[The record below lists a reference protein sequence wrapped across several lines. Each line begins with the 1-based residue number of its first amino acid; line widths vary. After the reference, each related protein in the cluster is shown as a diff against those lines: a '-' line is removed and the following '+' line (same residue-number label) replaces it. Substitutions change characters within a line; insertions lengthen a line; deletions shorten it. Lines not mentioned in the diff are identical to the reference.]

1 MTTEAVTPI
10 SYTQLY
16 ASLASRQSPGP
27 IPISQHQ
34 RAGVTVSVIPQS
46 GIHPKIIP
54 LVAIVYRSF
63 FLK

>member
-34 RAGVTVSVIPQS
+34 RAGVTVSVIPHGLS
-46 GIHPKIIP
+46 YPP
-54 LVAIVYRSF
+54 V
-63 FLK
+63 